1 MKSIRL
7 FSVGIALALVSGS
20 VAQAFDGIR
29 FYNPRVD
36 AANTLR
42 VCYKV
47 SQVKKLNAFSFEV
60 TRHYT
65 GENKLSRVSY
75 GALPETETVTL
86 GSGSPEFDH
95 LMYAFTKGFY
105 ACEISWEYGLH
116 WVVSMEEVSGD
127 R

>member
-7 FSVGIALALVSGS
+7 FFVGIALALVSGS

-42 VCYKV
+42 VCYQV
-47 SQVKKLNAFSFEV
+47 SAVKKISPSTYAV

-86 GSGSPEFDH
+86 GAGGAEFNH